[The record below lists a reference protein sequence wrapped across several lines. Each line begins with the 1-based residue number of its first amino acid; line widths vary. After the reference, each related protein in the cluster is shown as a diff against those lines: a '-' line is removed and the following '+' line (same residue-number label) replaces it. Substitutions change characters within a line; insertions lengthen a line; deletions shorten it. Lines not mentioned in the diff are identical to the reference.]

1 MVEEHEVDDGNAEV
15 LLEGGNDV
23 GSGTCGGGGGEGS
36 MKHGEGRAGTNGSKW
51 QWAIEHTF
59 EYIDGLGEAS
69 VRNDDLGS
77 DDAFGRGLNGVA
89 VVNAV
94 NR

>member
-1 MVEEHEVDDGNAEV
+1 VVEEHEVDDGNAEV

-23 GSGTCGGGGGEGS
+23 GSEACGGKGRKKG
-36 MKHGEGRAGTNGSKW
+36 MKLGKGRAGTNGSKW

-89 VVNAV
+89 VENAV